1 MASPRTL
8 RPGLTG
14 QDQDG
19 RTRAVPARALTPG
32 PLRAVFGDLLGR
44 SPFAAERLAWA
55 GHGLD
60 AFLTETLGSDAFWA
74 HWWEEQL
81 YYLLL
86 VDSFRPET
94 KRTLGT
100 PGDLAAGRSDVRD
113 ALHRAAL
120 TPTFDL
126 RNPGADTF
134 VTVIME
140 QFCGLAVDTQ
150 RSELEAGKTAYDGGP
165 ARFLGKMAENQ
176 SDVIRI
182 AVESKQAT
190 RHFLRRE
197 YLRLLR
203 VEPDKKQLTKDVRTV
218 YKNPR
223 AFLDVLRAWLISD
236 TYQARLK
243 LRFPKTNRLYIRSLF
258 VDLGDQL
265 PQEVELES
273 MRTALD
279 GLADPRP
286 LRSVLTRMLLGSE
299 KAQVPARKSIAD
311 PTRWIAECFQRF
323 LGRDAE
329 QEELR
334 VYATAFHQPDCKP
347 STILYALLTHPD
359 YHQL

>member
-1 MASPRTL
+1 MVSSRS
-8 RPGLTG
+8 LTSAAIL
-14 QDQDG
+14 QDQGG
-19 RTRAVPARALTPG
+19 RTRAAPARELKPG

-44 SPFAAERLAWA
+44 SPFAAEREAWA
-55 GHGLD
+55 GKGLD
-60 AFLTETLGSDAFWA
+60 AFLTETLGTDAFWA

-100 PGDLAAGRSDVRD
+100 PADLAAGRSDVRD

-140 QFCGLAVDTQ
+140 QFCGMAVDRQ
-150 RSELEAGKTAYDGGP
+150 RSTLEAGKTAYDGGP

-182 AVESKQAT
+182 AVLSKGAT

-197 YLRLLR
+197 YVRLMR
-203 VEPDKKQLTKDVRTV
+203 AEPEKKQLTQDVRAV

-223 AFLDVLRAWLISD
+223 AFLEVLRSWLISD
-236 TYQARLK
+236 TYQARLM
-243 LRFPKTNRLYIRSLF
+243 RGFPKTNRLYIRSLF

-265 PQEVELES
+265 PEVVELEA

-286 LRSVLTRMLLGSE
+286 LRNVLTRMLLNSE
-299 KAQVPARKSIAD
+299 KAHIPVKSTIPD
-311 PTRWIAECFQRF
+311 PTRWISGGFQRF
-323 LGRDAE
+323 LGRDADGV
-329 QEELR
+329 ELR
-334 VYATAFHQPDCKP
+334 AYVTAFHRADCKP

-359 YHQL
+359 YHLL

>member
-1 MASPRTL
+1 MVSPRTL
-8 RPGLTG
+8 ASTATW

-19 RTRAVPARALTPG
+19 RTRAAPARELKPG

-44 SPFAAERLAWA
+44 SPFAVEREAWA
-55 GHGLD
+55 GQGLD
-60 AFLTETLGSDAFWA
+60 AFLTETLGTNAFWA

-100 PGDLAAGRSDVRD
+100 PADLTAGRSDVRD

-140 QFCGLAVDTQ
+140 QFCGLAVDRQ
-150 RSELEAGKTAYDGGP
+150 RAALEAGKTAYDGGP

-182 AVESKQAT
+182 AVQSKEAT
-190 RHFLRRE
+190 QHFLRRE
-197 YLRLLR
+197 HLRLLR
-203 VEPDKKQLTKDVRTV
+203 TEPDKKQLTQDVRAV

-223 AFLDVLRAWLISD
+223 AFLGVLRAWLISE

-243 LRFPKTNRLYIRSLF
+243 QSYPKTNRLYIRSLF

-265 PQEVELES
+265 PEEVELES

-286 LRSVLTRMLLGSE
+286 LRSVLTRMLLKSE
-299 KAQVPARKSIAD
+299 KAQVPGKGTIAD
-311 PTRWIAECFQRF
+311 PTLWISGCFQRF
-323 LGRDAE
+323 LGRDAN
-329 QEELR
+329 QDELR
-334 VYATAFHQPDCKP
+334 AYVAAFHQGDCKP
-347 STILYALLTHPD
+347 STIIYALLTHPD
-359 YHQL
+359 YHLL